1 MFKAD
6 LGRAGIQ
13 LHTTY
18 SRRIRKVK
26 VMDNRKEPPFFNE
39 DNVGPFYFKLPFYDT
54 MELFIETLTGT
65 CFELRVSPFEAVI
78 SVKGKI
84 QRLEVPVEDP
94 LRELA
99 EYMDSSRDEVW
110 EKTPCNKQV
119 TFLVYR
125 EGDQLN
131 FFRVVD
137 RGDGTLTPLSESL
150 SGGSVYNLY
159 TDEDE
164 EAEPSPS
171 GQQIIE
177 NSITMNK
184 MKLLK
189 AKMENMNLSKKPK
202 KVVKVKPRPPLAPRP
217 SSSSTTAARHRL
229 LRVLP
234 HIGQSGL
241 PSPGNAYLPETSRNA
256 GTSPTAQ
263 VPADR
268 PVSSLKNELLKE
280 DDNWEINPLSQ
291 PTSSV
296 RLLPQLTHIELE
308 SDKELAESVLHL
320 GSSLHRRTKHL
331 SGNLPSNNEDDAVLF
346 PRSEECVDEELLLPE
361 VGPFAPFTEGNGDEQ
376 SSGMEGIGKV
386 TPEFPL
392 SKGDRGLR
400 AAEQPLNHVARVLS
414 SDPIDSAVLN
424 HRESSSHKNR
434 LLSPLL
440 CAAPVS
446 LHSSLVK
453 PQRQSK
459 CFESGNSSVSTPQ
472 NTLRELDIRTI
483 ADSSFSRTARFRGV
497 KVDSPGKKSDVI
509 SKVEARDITEMANK
523 ASKEPVGCV
532 NNNGFLASLARS
544 ASRDSLQS
552 TRGAGRLRPSGIGLS
567 TNFQHFQDENLR
579 KSSPQSEPTD
589 FFLSARGIGMS
600 GNNAAAGKRVGE
612 STHHLPPVK
621 APLQTKKK
629 IMKHC
634 FLCGKK
640 TGLATSFECR
650 CGNNFCATHRYA
662 ETHGCTYD
670 YKSAGR
676 RYLQEAN
683 PVVNAPKLPKI

>member
-1 MFKAD
+1 
-6 LGRAGIQ
+6 
-13 LHTTY
+13 
-18 SRRIRKVK
+18 
-26 VMDNRKEPPFFNE
+26 
-39 DNVGPFYFKLPFYDT
+39 
-54 MELFIETLTGT
+54 
-65 CFELRVSPFEAVI
+65 
-78 SVKGKI
+78 
-84 QRLEVPVEDP
+84 
-94 LRELA
+94 
-99 EYMDSSRDEVW
+99 
-110 EKTPCNKQV
+110 
-119 TFLVYR
+119 
-125 EGDQLN
+125 
-131 FFRVVD
+131 
-137 RGDGTLTPLSESL
+137 
-150 SGGSVYNLY
+150 
-159 TDEDE
+159 
-164 EAEPSPS
+164 
-171 GQQIIE
+171 
-177 NSITMNK
+177 MNK

-296 RLLPQLTHIELE
+296 RLLPQLTHLELE

-376 SSGMEGIGKV
+376 GSGMEGIGKV
-386 TPEFPL
+386 TPEFLL

-446 LHSSLVK
+446 LHNSLVK

-589 FFLSARGIGMS
+589 FFLE
-600 GNNAAAGKRVGE
+600 KVP
-612 STHHLPPVK
+612 TTFHL
-621 APLQTKKK
+621 
-629 IMKHC
+629 
-634 FLCGKK
+634 
-640 TGLATSFECR
+640 
-650 CGNNFCATHRYA
+650 
-662 ETHGCTYD
+662 
-670 YKSAGR
+670 
-676 RYLQEAN
+676 
-683 PVVNAPKLPKI
+683 

>member
-1 MFKAD
+1 
-6 LGRAGIQ
+6 
-13 LHTTY
+13 
-18 SRRIRKVK
+18 
-26 VMDNRKEPPFFNE
+26 
-39 DNVGPFYFKLPFYDT
+39 
-54 MELFIETLTGT
+54 
-65 CFELRVSPFEAVI
+65 
-78 SVKGKI
+78 
-84 QRLEVPVEDP
+84 
-94 LRELA
+94 
-99 EYMDSSRDEVW
+99 
-110 EKTPCNKQV
+110 
-119 TFLVYR
+119 
-125 EGDQLN
+125 
-131 FFRVVD
+131 
-137 RGDGTLTPLSESL
+137 
-150 SGGSVYNLY
+150 
-159 TDEDE
+159 
-164 EAEPSPS
+164 
-171 GQQIIE
+171 
-177 NSITMNK
+177 MNK

-296 RLLPQLTHIELE
+296 RLLPQLTHLELE

-376 SSGMEGIGKV
+376 GSGMEGIGKV
-386 TPEFPL
+386 TPEFLL

-446 LHSSLVK
+446 LHNSLVK

>member
-1 MFKAD
+1 M
-6 LGRAGIQ
+6 
-13 LHTTY
+13 TT
-18 SRRIRKVK
+18 I
-26 VMDNRKEPPFFNE
+26 
-39 DNVGPFYFKLPFYDT
+39 
-54 MELFIETLTGT
+54 
-65 CFELRVSPFEAVI
+65 
-78 SVKGKI
+78 
-84 QRLEVPVEDP
+84 PVEDP

-99 EYMDSSRDEVW
+99 EYMESSRDEVW
-110 EKTPCNKQV
+110 EKTSWNKQV

-217 SSSSTTAARHRL
+217 SSSSTAAARHRL

-234 HIGQSGL
+234 HIGQSDL
-241 PSPGNAYLPETSRNA
+241 PSPRNANLPETSRNA
-256 GTSPTAQ
+256 STGPAAQ
-263 VPADR
+263 AAADR
-268 PVSSLKNELLKE
+268 PLSSLRSELPKE
-280 DDNWEINPLSQ
+280 DDTWEISTRSHA
-291 PTSSV
+291 TSSS

-308 SDKELAESVLHL
+308 NDKDLADSVPHL
-320 GSSLHRRTKHL
+320 GSSLPRRTKHL
-331 SGNLPSNNEDDAVLF
+331 SGNLPTSNEDDAVLF
-346 PRSEECVDEELLLPE
+346 SRSEECVAEGLLLPE
-361 VGPFAPFTEGNGDEQ
+361 VGPFTPFAEGNGDKQ
-376 SSGMEGIGKV
+376 NSGVEGIGKV

-392 SKGDRGLR
+392 TKGDRVLR
-400 AAEQPLNHVARVLS
+400 APEQPLNHVARVLS
-414 SDPIDSAVLN
+414 SDRIDSAVLN
-424 HRESSSHKNR
+424 HREASSHKNR

-440 CAAPVS
+440 CAAPVT
-446 LHSSLVK
+446 LHNSLVK

-459 CFESGNSSVSTPQ
+459 CFESGSPSASASQ

-497 KVDSPGKKSDVI
+497 KVDSPGKRSDVI

-532 NNNGFLASLARS
+532 NNNGFLASLAQS

-552 TRGAGRLRPSGIGLS
+552 TRGPGRLRPSGIGLS

-579 KSSPQSEPTD
+579 KSSPQSEPTE

-621 APLQTKKK
+621 APLQSKKK

-650 CGNNFCATHRYA
+650 CGNNFCASHRYA